1 MNGYTLTPP
10 SQAPIPCP
18 PPDRLSAFLN
28 GQLAADELEAIG
40 DHTGRCRGCLAMLGE
55 FEQRPDPFAKRTRQ
69 GLYHVCGSSDFVR
82 LLEKMGSRFGIDL
95 SQAWKDLRADPSHAL
110 DPDVLPYEIP
120 TRLGQYE
127 ILELIGRGGMGMV
140 YRARHIALKSE
151 RALKVL
157 HPGRSNDRQIGQFY
171 REIEAVGR
179 LQHPNIVAAHDALQ
193 EKGLHFLVMEH
204 VEGVNLAQLINRAG
218 PLSIGDAA
226 EIIRQA
232 ALGLGYAH
240 KHGMI
245 HRDVKPSNLLLSS
258 AGVVKILDLGLVA
271 FRVPSEANAQSAEH
285 SLVGTPAYMAPEQ
298 WAGAANLDARADL
311 YGLGCTLFELLV
323 GTPPVSASED
333 GTREFGRLPRLS
345 QRRSGVPRELDALL
359 QRMLSERPEGRP
371 SDAEEVSEALAPFCR
386 GASLERLALSCVGT
400 AEETIAESGDLSA
413 PFDRGWR
420 RRITRRSLIAGAAA
434 VAASAGMLAW
444 FRPRRKPEAFPLP
457 TGKWPQWV
465 LYEGPDKPAPPQVQH
480 GSIAVHSAAWA
491 LLGLGVATRFPYKLT
506 ARVSFTS
513 ETRRAG
519 LFFGYGTLHDGS
531 GAACQLV
538 EFDHYRPDGIRVNWS
553 ELTDASLYDPPSPS
567 VFPLAYGGESVA
579 AGALHELEVT
589 VEPSGVT
596 AVVVNGQRSDLA
608 QLSGVVR
615 GGGHGRALGIVGV
628 FVEQGDVV
636 IERPQLIYP

>member
-1 MNGYTLTPP
+1 
-10 SQAPIPCP
+10 
-18 PPDRLSAFLN
+18 
-28 GQLAADELEAIG
+28 
-40 DHTGRCRGCLAMLGE
+40 
-55 FEQRPDPFAKRTRQ
+55 
-69 GLYHVCGSSDFVR
+69 
-82 LLEKMGSRFGIDL
+82 MGGRFGIDL
-95 SQAWKDLRADPSHAL
+95 SQAWEDLRADPGHAL

-120 TRLGQYE
+120 ARLGQYE

-157 HPGRSNDRQIGQFY
+157 NPGRSTDRQIGQFY

-193 EKGLHFLVMEH
+193 EQGLHFLVMEH
-204 VEGVNLAQLINRAG
+204 VEGVNLAQLISRAG

-226 EIIRQA
+226 EIARQA

-271 FRVPSEANAQSAEH
+271 FRVPAEANAPCAEQSLE
-285 SLVGTPAYMAPEQ
+285 GTPAYMAPEQ

-311 YGLGCTLFELLV
+311 YSLGCTLFELLV
-323 GTPPVSASED
+323 GAPLASAKED
-333 GTREFGRLPRLS
+333 GTREFGRLPRLR
-345 QRRSGVPRELDALL
+345 QRRPEVPRELDALL

-386 GASLERLALSCVGT
+386 GAALERLALPFVGT
-400 AEETIAESGDLSA
+400 AAETMAEPGALSA
-413 PFDRGWR
+413 PFDRGRHW
-420 RRITRRSLIAGAAA
+420 RITRRSLIAGAAA
-434 VAASAGMLAW
+434 AAASAGTFAW
-444 FRPRRKPEAFPLP
+444 FRPRRKPEAFLLP

-465 LYEGPDKPAPPQVQH
+465 LLEGPDKPAPPQVQH

-506 ARVSFTS
+506 ARMSVTN

-519 LFFGYGTLHDGS
+519 LFFGYGTLHNES

-538 EFDHYRPDGIRVNWS
+538 EFDHYRPNGLRVNWS

-589 VEPSGVT
+589 VEQSGVT
-596 AVVVNGQRSDLA
+596 AVSVNGQRSDLA

-615 GGGHGRALGIVGV
+615 GGHGRALGIVGV